1 MSEQAYTPRKC
12 TKHVPYW
19 ETVYGNC
26 MACRAEKAEQ
36 QLQAIQATV
45 GETEFALRAR
55 VAELEKERDAALAE
69 QAVLD
74 AKYVD
79 ERAAK
84 DAAYADVDQYYKC
97 LQIEK
102 REHAVS
108 LTERDALRTRLGVAE
123 QQIET
128 YKKQFSILNGSVH
141 IHYEEKLAAQARV
154 EELEAKLKRLQVFV
168 DTSQWQKDNE
178 SLKQQL
184 ATANADLRLA
194 LLDEL
199 NKKKG

>member
-55 VAELEKERDAALAE
+55 VAELE
-69 QAVLD
+69 
-74 AKYVD
+74 
-79 ERAAK
+79 
-84 DAAYADVDQYYKC
+84 
-97 LQIEK
+97 
-102 REHAVS
+102 
-108 LTERDALRTRLGVAE
+108 
-123 QQIET
+123 
-128 YKKQFSILNGSVH
+128 
-141 IHYEEKLAAQARV
+141 
-154 EELEAKLKRLQVFV
+154 AKLKRLQVFV

-184 ATANADLRLA
+184 ATATAQATFTQHRFDDAIEAIDR
-194 LLDEL
+194 
-199 NKKKG
+199 